1 LGTMRYLYGDLTQA
15 SCQEDTLGLL
25 QRVVDMAVDV
35 LKLTQQADE
44 AMQSIGQ
51 ERNRLQQALVDID
64 GFKTSLQETI
74 HNSFSDRPEGE
85 VVSGIGEAVT
95 VTLQDRTRE
104 GKERLTAEADARINE
119 IQSELGKLKE
129 TTFEAM
135 KRFYMN
141 SGLAATAS
149 ALRCD
154 LDGLAYKAQ
163 SEILDVTGTGC
174 FFSLDTDAS
183 EFFSAPKRF
192 SDLVPGKLELPVGTK
207 KGWMKKDPVTE
218 MVRIDDAQLTRVVDL
233 DRGGEFRLAPKAG
246 SGIEALLVQ
255 VTKEPKAVHKVF
267 KIDEA
272 GAAPQEVPREL
283 FTAEQLDALTRLSD
297 GLVPHIKTLYT
308 ARLDLSAVHL
318 QGKDVTEGRLFA
330 GVVSM
335 LVNHLAPTVREIDQ
349 HSLVPSE
356 LSLTLELD
364 EAGKREVYFVRKEN
378 LRQRIAE
385 LPEHHR
391 KLFEALGL
399 GQAKPAAPAPAAKPS
414 SPAAAAMPKQVTAM
428 PKQVTDPPKQVAG
441 PPKPPP
447 SRPPVREV
455 LPTVEVSEEITN
467 VVKGVLIKDESD
479 KS

>member
-1 LGTMRYLYGDLTQA
+1 MGTMRYLYGDLTQA

-51 ERNRLQQALVDID
+51 ERTRLQQALGDID
-64 GFKTSLQETI
+64 GFKASLQETI
-74 HNSFSDRPEGE
+74 HNSFSDRPEGD

-104 GKERLTAEADARINE
+104 GKERLAAEADARINE

-135 KRFYMN
+135 KLFYMD

-154 LDGLAYKAQ
+154 LDGLDYKAQ

-174 FFSLDTDAS
+174 FFSLNTGAS
-183 EFFSAPKRF
+183 EFFSSPKRF

-218 MVRIDDAQLTRVVDL
+218 LVRIDDAQLSKVVDL
-233 DRGGEFRLAPKAG
+233 DRGGEFRLLPRAG
-246 SGIEALLVQ
+246 SGIEALIVQ

-267 KIDEA
+267 KVEA
-272 GAAPQEVPREL
+272 SGAAPQEVPREL
-283 FTAEQLDALTRLSD
+283 FTAEQLDALTRLND
-297 GLVPHIKTLYT
+297 GLFPHIKALYE
-308 ARLDLSAVHL
+308 ARQDLSAVHL

-335 LVNHLAPTVREIDQ
+335 LVNHLAPTVKEIDL

-364 EAGKREVYFVRKEN
+364 EEGKREVYFVRKDK
-378 LRQRIAE
+378 LLQRIAE

-391 KLFEALGL
+391 KLFDPLGL
-399 GQAKPAAPAPAAKPS
+399 GQVKPAPPAPAPAQPS
-414 SPAAAAMPKQVTAM
+414 SPAAAAMPKS
-428 PKQVTDPPKQVAG
+428 VAG
-441 PPKPPP
+441 PPKPAPG
-447 SRPPVREV
+447 RPPVREV
-455 LPTVEVSEEITN
+455 LPTVEVSEEITD
-467 VVKGVLIKDESD
+467 VVKGVLIKGDSD